1 MSKNSATPARPT
13 GRATEEGSTRAGKRA
28 PGAVSGPG
36 QEEHRNALLCKE
48 EGRGGHNMGSRHACG
63 SDKVAARFRLPR
75 KGTSFLRPTTYEGV
89 DNELSRV
96 AGLHLRL
103 DSRKAAPSRTC
114 VRETRCS
121 QRRFSGSRPRTR
133 HSRCPTHFSERRR
146 ASRLASYTDIRSVP
160 TSGSL
165 MRTAP
170 DTAPHR
176 LKGLKPCVHRDNGTV
191 ES

>member
-1 MSKNSATPARPT
+1 MRTFRIAMVQMNPT
-13 GRATEEGSTRAGKRA
+13 VGDLDGNVRRITTWLREAKKAKADLVAFPELAITGYPPEDLLLKPRFVAVNRRAL
-28 PGAVSGPG
+28 
-36 QEEHRNALLCKE
+36 QE
-48 EGRGGHNMGSRHACG
+48 
-63 SDKVAARFRLPR
+63 
-75 KGTSFLRPTTYEGV
+75 V

-121 QRRFSGSRPRTR
+121 QRRFGGSRPRTR